1 MSSLG
6 PGAPTENFFMN
17 VVFLGDSSWFPL
29 LCKWNAF
36 TIDTGTGRLP
46 RLPELNGKIFATG
59 LGGSTSTMS
68 GRTVAPALPDERKS
82 GVLPIRFVDGLLD
95 TVGKPMIVAERD
107 GSVVLANMRA
117 RQCLESQ
124 GHSDLSGLNVFQDVL
139 KREAQEVLSRLEAGH
154 HEVELEVERG
164 GRKTRA
170 RVQWLPEP
178 DWLIVQFES
187 TNGDVADPGTQMTVQ
202 ELLQEREITYRN
214 LLAAY
219 LKLQEV
225 NRQKTVFLASAAHEL
240 KTPLAVI
247 KGYYDLLL
255 TGSLGRLTDKQKDIL
270 EESKD
275 SCERLVRL
283 VSMFLNY
290 SALESGKL
298 VLQLREND
306 LRDCLDE
313 LAKRWSEAFQR
324 KSVRLDTNF
333 DPSIPTFKFDY
344 QKVQQAAANL
354 LDNSLKH
361 TPSGGNVALV
371 AKPHFWERRVADA
384 MPSQERRRFRLP
396 RPNSVEVSVTD
407 SGAGIPPEHHQEI
420 FEDFV
425 RVDRNTSGMGLGLA
439 IAKRLVQA
447 HRGKIWVESEAKKG
461 STFRFLL
468 PIEQG

>member
-1 MSSLG
+1 
-6 PGAPTENFFMN
+6 
-17 VVFLGDSSWFPL
+17 
-29 LCKWNAF
+29 
-36 TIDTGTGRLP
+36 
-46 RLPELNGKIFATG
+46 
-59 LGGSTSTMS
+59 
-68 GRTVAPALPDERKS
+68 
-82 GVLPIRFVDGLLD
+82 
-95 TVGKPMIVAERD
+95 
-107 GSVVLANMRA
+107 
-117 RQCLESQ
+117 
-124 GHSDLSGLNVFQDVL
+124 
-139 KREAQEVLSRLEAGH
+139 
-154 HEVELEVERG
+154 
-164 GRKTRA
+164 
-170 RVQWLPEP
+170 
-178 DWLIVQFES
+178 VQFE
-187 TNGDVADPGTQMTVQ
+187 TRAEAAARTDPATQLTVQ

-255 TGSLGRLTDKQKDIL
+255 AGSLGRLTDKQRDIL

-313 LAKRWSEAFQR
+313 LSKRWSEAFQR
-324 KSVRLDTNF
+324 KGVKLEASF
-333 DPSIPTFKFDY
+333 DPSITTFRFEN
-344 QKVQQAAANL
+344 QKVQQVAANL
-354 LDNSLKH
+354 LDNALKH
-361 TPSGGNVALV
+361 TPAGGSITLRAV
-371 AKPHFWERRVADA
+371 PHFWERRVAA
-384 MPSQERRRFRLP
+384 MAPTEERRRFRLP

-407 SGAGIPPEHHQEI
+407 SGAGIAAEHHQEI

-439 IAKRLVQA
+439 IAKRLIQA
-447 HRGKIWVESEAKKG
+447 HRGKIWVENAVPSG
-461 STFRFLL
+461 SKFSFLL
-468 PIEQG
+468 PMDQG

>member
-1 MSSLG
+1 MAGRIVMPPMSEEGNRATLPLG
-6 PGAPTENFFMN
+6 
-17 VVFLGDSSWFPL
+17 
-29 LCKWNAF
+29 
-36 TIDTGTGRLP
+36 
-46 RLPELNGKIFATG
+46 
-59 LGGSTSTMS
+59 
-68 GRTVAPALPDERKS
+68 
-82 GVLPIRFVDGLLD
+82 FVRGLLD
-95 TVGKPMIVAERD
+95 TIEKPLMVAERS
-107 GSVVLANMRA
+107 GNLLLVNTRA
-117 RQCLESQ
+117 RQFLESN
-124 GHSDLSGLNVFQDVL
+124 GYTTTPGLNLFNDFL
-139 KREAQEVLSRLEAGH
+139 KVDARRIFDEIEKGE
-154 HEVELEVERG
+154 HEVELQIQGRG
-164 GRKTRA
+164 KKSA
-170 RVQWLPEP
+170 VQIQWMPEP
-178 DWLIVQFES
+178 DWLVVEIENRAEAQH
-187 TNGDVADPGTQMTVQ
+187 GPDPATQLTVQ

-255 TGSLGRLTDKQKDIL
+255 AGSLGRLTEKQQDIL

-313 LAKRWSEAFQR
+313 LSKRWSEAFQR
-324 KSVRLDTNF
+324 KGVKLEASF
-333 DPSIPTFKFDY
+333 DPSIPTFRFDY

-354 LDNSLKH
+354 LDNALKH
-361 TPSGGNVALV
+361 TPSGGSVTLRA
-371 AKPHFWERRVADA
+371 APHFWERRVAA
-384 MPSQERRRFRLP
+384 MAPVEERRRFRLP

-407 SGAGIPPEHHQEI
+407 SGPGIAAEHHQEI

-439 IAKRLVQA
+439 IAKRLIQA
-447 HRGKIWVESEAKKG
+447 HRGKIWVASASRTG
-461 STFRFLL
+461 SRFTFLL
-468 PIEQG
+468 PMDQG

>member
-1 MSSLG
+1 
-6 PGAPTENFFMN
+6 
-17 VVFLGDSSWFPL
+17 
-29 LCKWNAF
+29 
-36 TIDTGTGRLP
+36 
-46 RLPELNGKIFATG
+46 
-59 LGGSTSTMS
+59 MS
-68 GRTVAPALPDERKS
+68 GRVVASATADGLFPTVLTVDSFRGIIEGIEAPVMVADRRGLLLAANGAAKALLGTAE
-82 GVLPIRFVDGLLD
+82 PIRNQ
-95 TVGKPMIVAERD
+95 TVNIFENLFRGNGAEILEELATGRAWAEREIPGSENRKIARFRLTSEAEWLVVQIKDKAID
-107 GSVVLANMRA
+107 GTA
-117 RQCLESQ
+117 
-124 GHSDLSGLNVFQDVL
+124 
-139 KREAQEVLSRLEAGH
+139 
-154 HEVELEVERG
+154 
-164 GRKTRA
+164 
-170 RVQWLPEP
+170 
-178 DWLIVQFES
+178 
-187 TNGDVADPGTQMTVQ
+187 ADSATQLTVQ

-255 TGSLGRLTDKQKDIL
+255 AGSLGRLTEKQKDIL
-270 EESKD
+270 EESKE

-306 LRDCLDE
+306 LQDCLDE
-313 LAKRWSEAFQR
+313 MAKRWAEAFQR
-324 KSVRLDTNF
+324 KGVKLEVQL
-333 DPSIPTFKFDY
+333 DPSIPTFRFDY

-361 TPSGGNVALV
+361 TPPGGNVTLI

-384 MPSQERRRFRLP
+384 APSQERRRFRLP

-468 PIEQG
+468 PIEQS

>member
-1 MSSLG
+1 MPGIIASSTVG
-6 PGAPTENFFMN
+6 DAQN
-17 VVFLGDSSWFPL
+17 VQG
-29 LCKWNAF
+29 
-36 TIDTGTGRLP
+36 
-46 RLPELNGKIFATG
+46 
-59 LGGSTSTMS
+59 
-68 GRTVAPALPDERKS
+68 
-82 GVLPIRFVDGLLD
+82 LPIALVRTLLEAAK
-95 TVGKPMIVAERD
+95 TAVWVAERN
-107 GSVVLANMRA
+107 GRVLLSNENA
-117 RQCLESQ
+117 RQYLAAEGLGEFSQ
-124 GHSDLSGLNVFQDVL
+124 LNVFSDVL
-139 KREAQEVLSRLEAGH
+139 KAEPNHVGQKIDSGE
-154 HEVELEVERG
+154 HEVEMEVTRG
-164 GRKTRA
+164 GKKTRA
-170 RVQWLPEP
+170 RIQWASEP
-178 DWLIVQFES
+178 GCLIVQLE
-187 TNGDVADPGTQMTVQ
+187 TAAAAELLPDAATQLTVQ

-247 KGYYDLLL
+247 KGYYDLML
-255 TGSLGRLTDKQKDIL
+255 TGSLGRLTDKQRDIL

-313 LAKRWSEAFQR
+313 VAKRWSEAFQR
-324 KSVRLDTNF
+324 KGVKLEVNF
-333 DPSIPTFKFDY
+333 DPSIPTFRFDY

-361 TPSGGNVALV
+361 TPAGGSVTLKAG
-371 AKPHFWERRVADA
+371 PYFWERRVASA
-384 MPSQERRRFRLP
+384 TPVEERRRFRLP
-396 RPNSVEVSVTD
+396 RPNSVEVSVAD
-407 SGAGIPPEHHQEI
+407 SGPGIAAEHHQEI

-439 IAKRLVQA
+439 IAKRLIQA
-447 HRGKIWVESEAKKG
+447 HRGKIWVESEPKSG
-461 STFRFLL
+461 SKFTFLL
-468 PIEQG
+468 PMDQG

>member
-1 MSSLG
+1 
-6 PGAPTENFFMN
+6 
-17 VVFLGDSSWFPL
+17 
-29 LCKWNAF
+29 
-36 TIDTGTGRLP
+36 
-46 RLPELNGKIFATG
+46 
-59 LGGSTSTMS
+59 MS
-68 GRTVAPALPDERKS
+68 GRVVASAAADGLFPTVLTVDSFRGIIEGIEAPVMVADCRGLLLAANGAAKALLGTAE
-82 GVLPIRFVDGLLD
+82 PIRTQ
-95 TVGKPMIVAERD
+95 TVNIFENLFRGNGAEILEELATGRAWAEREIPGSENRKIARFRLTSEAEWLVVQIKDKAID
-107 GSVVLANMRA
+107 GTA
-117 RQCLESQ
+117 
-124 GHSDLSGLNVFQDVL
+124 
-139 KREAQEVLSRLEAGH
+139 
-154 HEVELEVERG
+154 
-164 GRKTRA
+164 
-170 RVQWLPEP
+170 
-178 DWLIVQFES
+178 
-187 TNGDVADPGTQMTVQ
+187 ADSATQLTVQ

-255 TGSLGRLTDKQKDIL
+255 AGSLGRLTEKQKDIL
-270 EESKD
+270 EESKE

-306 LRDCLDE
+306 LQDCLDE
-313 LAKRWSEAFQR
+313 MAKRWAEAFQR
-324 KSVRLDTNF
+324 KGVKLEVQL
-333 DPSIPTFKFDY
+333 DPSIPTFRFDY

-361 TPSGGNVALV
+361 TPPGGNVTLI

-384 MPSQERRRFRLP
+384 APSQERRRFRLP

-461 STFRFLL
+461 STFSFLL
-468 PIEQG
+468 PIEQS

>member
-1 MSSLG
+1 MAGRVVMPPKSEEENRAFVPLG
-6 PGAPTENFFMN
+6 FVRGLF
-17 VVFLGDSSWFPL
+17 D
-29 LCKWNAF
+29 
-36 TIDTGTGRLP
+36 TI
-46 RLPELNGKIFATG
+46 E
-59 LGGSTSTMS
+59 
-68 GRTVAPALPDERKS
+68 
-82 GVLPIRFVDGLLD
+82 
-95 TVGKPMIVAERD
+95 KPMMVAERS
-107 GSVVLANMRA
+107 GNPLLINVRA
-117 RQCLESQ
+117 GQLLESLGYAVTPSLNLFKDLLREDARKILSEIEKGAYEADLQ
-124 GHSDLSGLNVFQDVL
+124 GQ
-139 KREAQEVLSRLEAGH
+139 
-154 HEVELEVERG
+154 RG
-164 GRKTRA
+164 KTKSTV
-170 RVQWLPEP
+170 RVQWVREC
-178 DWLIVQFES
+178 DWLVVEIENKSETQP
-187 TNGDVADPGTQMTVQ
+187 APDPVTQLTVQ

-255 TGSLGRLTDKQKDIL
+255 AGSLGRLTDKQRDIL

-313 LAKRWSEAFQR
+313 LSKRWSEAFQR
-324 KSVRLDTNF
+324 KGVRLDASI
-333 DPSIPTFKFDY
+333 DPSIPTFRFDY

-354 LDNSLKH
+354 LDNALKH
-361 TPSGGNVALV
+361 TPSGGSVTLRA
-371 AKPHFWERRVADA
+371 APHFWERRVAA
-384 MPSQERRRFRLP
+384 LAPVEERRRFRLP
-396 RPNSVEVSVTD
+396 RPNSVEVSVMD
-407 SGAGIPPEHHQEI
+407 SGPGIAAEHHQEI

-439 IAKRLVQA
+439 IAKRLILA
-447 HRGKIWVESEAKKG
+447 HRGKIWVESESKTG
-461 STFRFLL
+461 SRFTFLL
-468 PIEQG
+468 PMDQG